1 MKTEL
6 LGVEVDTL
14 TLKECVDTVGEYIAN
29 GAPHFVV
36 TLNPEISY
44 RAWGDPQLLAVLR
57 RAQLVTPDG
66 VGIVWACK
74 VKGDPVPERVTGI
87 DLMQALLARGAEKGW
102 KVFLLGA
109 APGVAATAAQNIL
122 TQYPGVQIVGVQHG
136 YFQQE
141 EETSIVEAIRQARP
155 DLLFVAL
162 GAPRQE
168 QWIVAHQEC
177 LGVPVSIGVGGSFD
191 VLSGKVTRV
200 SPWLQKMGLE
210 WLGRVLFHPS
220 RWQRAFSLPKFVLLV
235 LKNYKLR

>member
-109 APGVAATAAQNIL
+109 APG
-122 TQYPGVQIVGVQHG
+122 
-136 YFQQE
+136 
-141 EETSIVEAIRQARP
+141 
-155 DLLFVAL
+155 
-162 GAPRQE
+162 
-168 QWIVAHQEC
+168 
-177 LGVPVSIGVGGSFD
+177 
-191 VLSGKVTRV
+191 LS
-200 SPWLQKMGLE
+200 LI
-210 WLGRVLFHPS
+210 HI
-220 RWQRAFSLPKFVLLV
+220 
-235 LKNYKLR
+235 